1 MNGAV
6 ALRLFWKF
14 LIIFG
19 SLSAFGV
26 TACSHPAEQALQ
38 GRWNGQRVENFD
50 AEDVPAATGWARGTS
65 LEFSGTRLRVTVP
78 AEESRAGVYR
88 LSSITDRTV
97 VLDVLDSSGEQS
109 ELTLIVDDEQSI
121 RWLLG
126 EGRSLVLKRQP

>member
-1 MNGAV
+1 MNGSV